1 MLHLKH
7 YGKYYHSGFYQIGGT
22 MPSCVSFIIILLYFT
37 GFSQTIDIRRN
48 TDNLK
53 PEFIYKNDNIIP
65 YRNYDSTFF
74 IADTLNDTMPED
86 SLQNGA
92 LVRREAVRFYTAGFG
107 PANLQNVES
116 EGLAYNFFG
125 GYMWEPANYAMIRA
139 SGDITTDFSN
149 SLLLSA
155 SLGTNLYP
163 LVRDI
168 SPYIGGEM
176 GFGYSRGGGDNTVG
190 LSFGGFL
197 GAQFFRT
204 SDTQLIFELK
214 LYMLLNETGKGAFP
228 LSYLARIGLLF

>member
-1 MLHLKH
+1 
-7 YGKYYHSGFYQIGGT
+7 
-22 MPSCVSFIIILLYFT
+22 MPLCIPVVIIFLYFT
-37 GFSQTIDIRRN
+37 GFSQIIDIRRN

-53 PEFIYKNDNIIP
+53 TEIILKNDNIIP
-65 YRNYDSTFF
+65 YKNYSNDDSTFF
-74 IADTLNDTMPED
+74 IADTHNDTIPED

-92 LVRREAVRFYTAGFG
+92 LARREAVRFYTAGFG
-107 PANLQNVES
+107 PANLQNVQS

-155 SLGTNLYP
+155 SLGANLYP
-163 LVRDI
+163 LKRDI

-214 LYMLLNETGKGAFP
+214 LYILLNETGEGAFP

>member
-1 MLHLKH
+1 
-7 YGKYYHSGFYQIGGT
+7 
-22 MPSCVSFIIILLYFT
+22 MPSCIPFVIIFLCYIT
-37 GFSQTIDIRRN
+37 GFSQIIDIRRN

-53 PEFIYKNDNIIP
+53 SEFLFKNDIIIP
-65 YRNYDSTFF
+65 YKNYSYDDSTFF
-74 IADTLNDTMPED
+74 VADTLNDTTPED
-86 SLQNGA
+86 TLQNGA

-107 PANLQNVES
+107 PANLQNIES

-125 GYMWEPANYAMIRA
+125 GYMWEPAGYAMIRA

-155 SLGTNLYP
+155 SLGANLYP
-163 LVRDI
+163 LIKDI
-168 SPYIGGEM
+168 SPFIGGEM

-214 LYMLLNETGKGAFP
+214 LYILLNETGEGAFP

>member
-1 MLHLKH
+1 
-7 YGKYYHSGFYQIGGT
+7 
-22 MPSCVSFIIILLYFT
+22 MPSCIPVVIILLCFT
-37 GFSQTIDIRRN
+37 GFSQIIDIRRD

-53 PEFIYKNDNIIP
+53 SEFIFKNDNIIP
-65 YRNYDSTFF
+65 YKNYSTDDSTFF
-74 IADTLNDTMPED
+74 IADTLNDTIPED

-92 LVRREAVRFYTAGFG
+92 LVRRSAVRFYTAGFG

-125 GYMWEPANYAMIRA
+125 GYMWEPADYAMIRA

-155 SLGTNLYP
+155 SLGANLYP
-163 LVRDI
+163 LIKDI
-168 SPYIGGEM
+168 SPFIGGEM

-214 LYMLLNETGKGAFP
+214 LYILLNETGEGAFP